1 MCIRDRFPTEALQW
15 RDTDADGFGD
25 VPLGAMRDDCPETFG
40 TSTRDVQG
48 CEDSNDDGWSNEY
61 GEWNAALAIM
71 GEDPAASWMT
81 YLIIGI
87 AFIIGASAALV
98 TRTLRVEEKTLD
110 EEFLLTNDAM
120 MSLEPPMEALPDLA
134 IPLPPAPGG
143 EDSA

>member
-1 MCIRDRFPTEALQW
+1 
-15 RDTDADGFGD
+15 
-25 VPLGAMRDDCPETFG
+25 
-40 TSTRDVQG
+40 
-48 CEDSNDDGWSNEY
+48 
-61 GEWNAALAIM
+61 M

-120 MSLEPPMEALPDLA
+120 MSLEPPMDALPDLA

-143 EDSA
+143 EESA